1 MDASFTSKPLLLALM
16 LVCFAKRADSLVEST
31 IGAVVNEKLSNSP
44 LNVPVLMVTLD
55 FALTVLLQVRR
66 LVNAPH
72 TSIPVDRWV
81 VMGCVTATNEEI
93 NLSLAVMSL

>member
-1 MDASFTSKPLLLALM
+1 MLLSTRSCL
-16 LVCFAKRADSLVEST
+16 DSSLDVS
-31 IGAVVNEKLSNSP
+31 
-44 LNVPVLMVTLD
+44 VLMITPA